1 MSPMLTGETE
11 NRAIIK
17 YGGVVYSQHRR
28 VVATGGECRMRTT
41 LGSHSHQILF
51 PKFTRK
57 RSSMV
62 QQPSDARSR
71 HGLHIQSSVI
81 EAEGNVKPIGTR
93 ICLAR

>member
-1 MSPMLTGETE
+1 MLTGETE

-51 PKFTRK
+51 PKIYSQAQF
-57 RSSMV
+57 
-62 QQPSDARSR
+62 D
-71 HGLHIQSSVI
+71 
-81 EAEGNVKPIGTR
+81 GT
-93 ICLAR
+93 ATQ

>member
-1 MSPMLTGETE
+1 MLTGETE

-28 VVATGGECRMRTT
+28 VVATGGECRRRTT
-41 LGSHSHQILF
+41 LGCIRIRFCSR
-51 PKFTRK
+51 KFTRK

>member
-28 VVATGGECRMRTT
+28 VVATGGECRRRTT

-51 PKFTRK
+51 PKIYAQAQLDGTATR
-57 RSSMV
+57 
-62 QQPSDARSR
+62 
-71 HGLHIQSSVI
+71 
-81 EAEGNVKPIGTR
+81 
-93 ICLAR
+93 